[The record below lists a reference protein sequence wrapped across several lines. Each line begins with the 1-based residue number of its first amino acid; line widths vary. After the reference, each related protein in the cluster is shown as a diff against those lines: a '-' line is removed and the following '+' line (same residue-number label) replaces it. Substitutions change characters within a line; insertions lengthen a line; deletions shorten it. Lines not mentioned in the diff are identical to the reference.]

1 MADAGLFLSCY
12 IAMVAIAAGLY
23 RVILERK
30 TAMKLFTDWRYWT
43 VIVAIVIG
51 VLVGTAATQSA
62 GAATSPRCAG
72 KALVLCGTPK
82 PPPAPVRKAPVF
94 KAPAH
99 YQK

>member
-12 IAMVAIAAGLY
+12 IAMVAIAAGVHHYL
-23 RVILERK
+23 IKEK
-30 TAMKLFTDWRYWT
+30 PSMKLFTDWRYWT

-62 GAATSPRCAG
+62 GAATSPRCTG

-82 PPPAPVRKAPVF
+82 PPPAPARKAPVF